1 MAPNPVYYRR
11 FHAPSGNPY
20 IIATGGQVIR
30 YGDWL
35 VHEFYGS
42 DIFDVTQ
49 AGSGAFGDVEYFGE
63 AGGGAGGSN
72 SNYYG
77 AGGGGGGKV
86 SGTWPSAVG
95 AYPVVIGAG
104 GANAGAGSQGL
115 NGSDTTLFS
124 QTAIGGGGGGGIATK
139 DGANGGNGGGA
150 AENGAVGI
158 GSQGYNGGLG
168 STTPIGGGGGGGGL
182 AANGGNGDGLGSG
195 GDGGAGISTLITN
208 LLQYFGGGGGGGGA
222 AGQGGIGGVGGGGK
236 GSDGGTPPDDGAAN
250 TGGGGGGRLSGIQ
263 GNGGSGYA
271 AVKYFKPA
279 PTWPSTVPL
288 PIAQWKLD
296 GNANDSIG
304 TNNGIAVNV
313 TWQQGKVNDGAVFD
327 ATSFIDCGYCT
338 NMIVQ
343 TQLTISAF
351 VKTNQMFSNKYIC
364 GRTYNGSN
372 NYFDLTLSGSNVG
385 VSIGISPYMCTTP
398 FTYSDNLWHH
408 YVGTWDGVNARIY
421 VDGVLLN
428 TVAITGSL
436 PSYMTI
442 SNFTING
449 TSALYPIEGE
459 IDEVCYFDY
468 ALSPTQVADLNTYYN
483 S

>member
-42 DIFDVTQ
+42 DTFDVTQ

-104 GANAGAGSQGL
+104 GANAGAGAQGL

-139 DGANGGNGGGA
+139 NGANGGNGGGA
-150 AENGAVGI
+150 AENGSIGI

-304 TNNGIAVNV
+304 TNNGTATNI
-313 TWQQGKVNDGAVFD
+313 TWQQGKVNDGAVF
-327 ATSFIDCGYCT
+327 
-338 NMIVQ
+338 
-343 TQLTISAF
+343 
-351 VKTNQMFSNKYIC
+351 
-364 GRTYNGSN
+364 NGSSSKIN
-372 NYFDLTLSGSNVG
+372 LSTITLTGDFTVSFWFKLPVSASSAWGSVLAPSTGPTGAIAIYNYA
-385 VSIGISPYMCTTP
+385 P
-398 FTYSDNLWHH
+398 
-408 YVGTWDGVNARIY
+408 YVGLVGIAGTLVTA
-421 VDGVLLN
+421 N
-428 TVAITGSL
+428 TNTYLTPNVWSYITITRTGSDT
-436 PSYMTI
+436 TI
-442 SNFTING
+442 YING
-449 TSALYPIEGE
+449 VQNGNIGTCVGTVTYDVMGYFAQYNSYVEGSLDE
-459 IDEVCYFDY
+459 ISIFDY
-468 ALSPTQVADLNTYYN
+468 AQNPTQIADLYNYYN